1 MKGHAGAQK
10 FDPGQKSGAAL
21 PNFPVWIIDMHV
33 FSCCNIASKETKDCQ
48 KEGDKFNNIIRTYN
62 HVEGK
67 NEGKTVQGSF

>member
-1 MKGHAGAQK
+1 MLLFCVKYIASLSLVDQ
-10 FDPGQKSGAAL
+10 
-21 PNFPVWIIDMHV
+21 NYIIDMHV

-48 KEGDKFNNIIRTYN
+48 KEGDKFNNITRTYN